1 MRACRGWPGS
11 SGQKTIEK
19 QDCLLPDT
27 TVPSAIS
34 YDMQMKLKVLTE
46 DLGLG
51 MFVYE
56 LDRPWLDT
64 PFVFQGFLLEEQA
77 QIEDLR
83 LYCRFVWVDPAKSTV
98 PVGPESRRVP
108 AVSKASAA
116 MAKRLEAMEQI
127 ECERSILE
135 LEDTTVPA
143 STPTGRLLAKLR
155 THYPP
160 LAKVEDELPVAKQTL
175 DRTSEAVRSI
185 LEGIISKGVLDSK
198 TLHESIDEVTESVIR
213 NPDALL
219 LLSYLKRKSKY
230 AYDHAIS
237 VSIHLLAFGRHI
249 GLPKKQL
256 QTLGAAGLLL
266 DVGMARLPEA
276 ILDKK
281 GNLSSEEFEAMK
293 EHVQFGLDIVHGSP
307 GIAPQTIEIITQH
320 HERENGS
327 GYPQGLKE
335 REITILGKMA
345 AIVDCFVALISER
358 PYADSVAP
366 LDALQKLYNWRKAYY
381 HEDMVEQFIQCL
393 GPYPVGSCVELNTGE
408 VAVVLAHNRVRRLKP
423 KVMVFLDAEK
433 KPYGSP
439 IMLDLINAPQAFN
452 SRPYEIKCSLP
463 EGVYGADVK
472 DLYL

>member
-1 MRACRGWPGS
+1 
-11 SGQKTIEK
+11 
-19 QDCLLPDT
+19 
-27 TVPSAIS
+27 
-34 YDMQMKLKVLTE
+34 MQMKLKVLTT

-64 PFVFQGFLLEEQA
+64 PFVFQGFLIEQQA

-83 LYCRFVWVDPAKSTV
+83 LYCRFVLVDPARSTL
-98 PVGPESRRVP
+98 PVGGMSGG
-108 AVSKASAA
+108 ASAA
-116 MAKRLEAMEQI
+116 PRASVATAKRLEAMA
-127 ECERSILE
+127 CVASERSILV
-135 LEDTTVPA
+135 LEDAPA
-143 STPTGRLLAKLR
+143 PSSTPTGRLLAKLR

-160 LAKVEDELPVAKQTL
+160 LTNVVDELPLAKQTL
-175 DRTSEAVRSI
+175 ERTSEAVRSI
-185 LEGIISKGVLDSK
+185 LEGVISKGVLDSK
-198 TLHESIDEVTESVIR
+198 ILHESIDEVTESVIR

-219 LLSYLKRKSKY
+219 LLSYLKKKSKY

-266 DVGMARLPEA
+266 DVGMARLPET
-276 ILDKK
+276 ILEKK
-281 GNLSSEEFEAMK
+281 GNLSSEEYEAMK
-293 EHVQFGLDIVHGSP
+293 EHVQFGLDIIRSSP
-307 GIAPQTIEIITQH
+307 EIAPQTVEIITQH

-335 REITILGKMA
+335 REITLLGKMA

-366 LDALQKLYNWRKAYY
+366 LDALQKLYNWRREYY

-393 GPYPVGSCVELNTGE
+393 GPYPVGSYVELNTGE
-408 VAVVLAHNRVRRLKP
+408 VAIVLAHNRIRRLKP
-423 KVMVFLDAEK
+423 RVMVFLDTDK
-433 KPYGSP
+433 KPYASP
-439 IMLDLINAPQAFN
+439 IMLDLINAPPAFN
-452 SRPYEIKCSLP
+452 DQPYEIKCALP
-463 EGVYGADVK
+463 EGGYVI
-472 DLYL
+472 DLKEFYL